1 MSNDEHKS
9 VQGQILELQ
18 SEHRRLDVEVADLSL
33 MPEADQLH
41 IKRLKMRKLRLK
53 DQISQLKSSLIPD
66 LDA

>member
-1 MSNDEHKS
+1 MSNDEYKS

-66 LDA
+66 RDA